1 MGLIRLSKCPGWI
14 ALQPIL
20 IERLENVE
28 LVFQQSRHR
37 AEILFRLEVLQDRID
52 CTCIL
57 LQLDDDERPFAEDIA
72 VIEPFRST
80 IFLDTHS
87 EPECLFMSDSEFTEI
102 VMNWH
107 RERKEYIL
115 SLLPRELTEDIE
127 GNPVHDPLSLEVAY
141 FCGNG
146 EPTIQY
152 YYQAICRSRKDS
164 GAIPSNAPK
173 EISLLGPKEFR
184 RPWHWDR
191 NRWTF
196 DSDRYV
202 AATIMMTYLG
212 MDPRST
218 RPGDFLLHCNHVRLQ
233 CAQCE
238 ERGLHNCW
246 SAVSA
251 KAYLIYEGTLMTVR
265 QIQHELQYHRD
276 NAILP
281 GGLKWRIDCQC

>member
-164 GAIPSNAPK
+164 GVIPSNAPK

-218 RPGDFLLHCNHVRLQ
+218 RPEDFLLHCNHVRLQ
-233 CAQCE
+233 CTQCE

-251 KAYLIYEGTLMTVR
+251 KAYLIYEGT
-265 QIQHELQYHRD
+265 
-276 NAILP
+276 
-281 GGLKWRIDCQC
+281 